1 MLEHDILSKIYG
13 YFINRWKYDVFR
25 YVEILKIYDY
35 NCGKYV
41 AVIYYFSGNRTEIVY
56 QFFLFYIKSD
66 VKLIISSPE
75 FLVKA
80 YIPKYIKE
88 FSILETISYVP
99 IKRMIFN
106 IAEKMYCVLFGEEV
120 SSYLKRIGYNNG

>member
-41 AVIYYFSGNRTEIVY
+41 AAIYYFSGSRTEIVY

-106 IAEKMYCVLFGEEV
+106 IAEKKYCVLFVEEV
-120 SSYLKRIGYNNG
+120 LSYLKQIGYNNE